1 MKIVLTQDVP
11 KLGESGTIQEVK
23 DGYARNYLIPQGM
36 ASIATRGV
44 VKQVEERQ
52 RAEAKRIE
60 KLEEEMRDLANRI
73 AAVSLEIEAN
83 VGEQGRLYGS
93 ITTSDIAD
101 RIAAAVGEEIDRRK
115 IDLDEPIRNIG
126 NYEIAVRLVGK
137 LAPVVKV
144 RVFDPD
150 APALEAV
157 TADQSPDESET
168 DAVEVEAEA
177 TVESEEPVVEDA
189 ADSDEAET
197 EEPETDE
204 NE

>member
-1 MKIVLTQDVP
+1 MKVVLTQDVP

-23 DGYARNYLIPQGM
+23 DGFARNYLIPQGM

-73 AAVSLEIEAN
+73 EAVSLEIEAN

-137 LAPVVKV
+137 LAPVVKI

-157 TADQSPDESET
+157 TAEQSSDESDTE
-168 DAVEVEAEA
+168 AIEAEA
-177 TVESEEPVVEDA
+177 EEAVESEESVVEEI
-189 ADSDEAET
+189 ADSEESESD
-197 EEPETDE
+197 EPETDE